1 MELLFLLA
9 FFAGWIV
16 GYIQEHYR
24 TDKVNKLIKDLEAHK
39 KDYLIY
45 RGSSFNQITGE
56 LMWAK
61 DDAEAYAEGMDS
73 AIAMI
78 KREFKND

>member
-1 MELLFLLA
+1 MSYERK
-9 FFAGWIV
+9 
-16 GYIQEHYR
+16 Q
-24 TDKVNKLIKDLEAHK
+24 LIKLFEERK

-61 DDAEAYAEGMDS
+61 EDAEAWAEGMDE
-73 AIAMI
+73 AIALI
-78 KREFKND
+78 KSRMPKPKTK